1 MADLRSRLASVRR
14 AAGGHARTSGRK
26 RWFAALATAA
36 VVIAAGTGAWAAS
49 GSSGPALRTAVV
61 TRATVEQT
69 LDSTG
74 SVQPVT
80 EANVSFP
87 IAGRVTS
94 VAVSPGQPVTVG
106 QPLAQLDPAT
116 LSAQVDS
123 AAATVA
129 SAVARLATDQTS
141 QTTAAAAPGSGS
153 TASLAPGKSTTT
165 GPTVG
170 GSPARAG
177 TAASTPADD
186 PKVKAAQQRVSQAQT
201 ALTTD
206 QQHADTARG
215 HAQAD
220 LKAATAACLNVAGVV
235 AGTGSPTATG
245 APADFARSAI
255 PPPATATSSPS
266 PTPETATTAPDPSTP
281 DASAAAPGQSTH
293 DAAPSSTPP
302 PAAGVRPTPTPPT
315 ANADACT
322 TQLRTV
328 LADEDEV
335 TQDQQAVA
343 KDLAGLNGAVA
354 QLIDAVQAA
363 TAQSSAVAGRSSTTA
378 TTAPAA
384 STPATPATPAT
395 PPATPAT
402 GSAPATTGA
411 ATANGGGQRTT
422 AAPPSA
428 DQIAADQAAIDAA
441 QAQLTQAQL
450 AVGQAQLVSP
460 IAGVVAAVNLTPGQA
475 VSAATGS
482 GAGQVVVITPG
493 ANEITTTVA
502 DTAVGQIKVGQP
514 ARVTPDGTDTALTGR
529 VVAIGLLASTS
540 TAGSTAGS
548 TPTSTSS
555 AGGSYP
561 VTIGLDDPAA
571 AVFAGSG
578 ARVSIVLSQVA
589 GAVAVPT
596 SAVST
601 TGAAHL
607 VRVVQAGKQSSV
619 RVTVGAVGTTLTQVL
634 TGLAVDDRVVLAD
647 LSVPLPT
654 SNPTNGRGLGLTG
667 GGAGGAGT
675 TGRGGAGTG
684 SGGGAGGTVGGG

>member
-123 AAATVA
+123 AAAAVA
-129 SAVARLATDQTS
+129 SAEAKLATDQTS

-153 TASLAPGKSTTT
+153 TASLAAGKSTTT

-220 LKAATAACLNVAGVV
+220 LKAATAACRNVAGVV

-245 APADFARSAI
+245 APADFARSAT
-255 PPPATATSSPS
+255 PPPATATSSPP
-266 PTPETATTAPDPSTP
+266 PTPETATTTPDPSTP
-281 DASAAAPGQSTH
+281 GASAAAPGQSTH
-293 DAAPSSTPP
+293 SAPSSAPTPS
-302 PAAGVRPTPTPPT
+302 AGVRPTPTLAT

-343 KDLAGLNGAVA
+343 KDLAGLNGAVT

-363 TAQSSAVAGRSSTTA
+363 TAQSSAVAGKSSTTA

-384 STPATPATPAT
+384 STPATPATT
-395 PPATPAT
+395 T
-402 GSAPATTGA
+402 GAPATTGA

-450 AVGQAQLVSP
+450 ALGQAQLVSP

-540 TAGSTAGS
+540 TAGSIAAS

-561 VTIGLDDPAA
+561 VTIGLDDPGA

-601 TGAAHL
+601 TGAAQL

-619 RVTVGAVGTTLTQVL
+619 RVTVGAVGATLTQVL

-684 SGGGAGGTVGGG
+684 SGAGAGGTVGGG

>member
-14 AAGGHARTSGRK
+14 PAGEHARTSRRK

-80 EANVSFP
+80 EANVGFP

-94 VAVSPGQPVTVG
+94 VTVSPGQPVTVG

-129 SAVARLATDQTS
+129 SAEARLATDQTS
-141 QTTAAAAPGSGS
+141 QTTAAAPGGGS
-153 TASLAPGKSTTT
+153 TSSVAAGKSTTT
-165 GPTVG
+165 GSTVG
-170 GSPARAG
+170 GSPARSG
-177 TAASTPADD
+177 TTDGTPADD

-215 HAQAD
+215 HAQSD
-220 LKAATAACLNVAGVV
+220 LKAATADCPVGAVASS
-235 AGTGSPTATG
+235 AASAATDS
-245 APADFARSAI
+245 PADFARSATS
-255 PPPATATSSPS
+255 PTTTATSSPP
-266 PTPETATTAPDPSTP
+266 PTPETATTTPDPSTP
-281 DASAAAPGQSTH
+281 GASA
-293 DAAPSSTPP
+293 AAPSSTPP

-315 ANADACT
+315 ANADACA

-354 QLIDAVQAA
+354 QLVDAVQAG
-363 TAQSSAVAGRSSTTA
+363 TAQLSAAAGKTSATA

-384 STPATPATPAT
+384 STPTTPATPAT
-395 PPATPAT
+395 PPTTPAT
-402 GSAPATTGA
+402 GSSPATTGA

-450 AVGQAQLVSP
+450 ALGQAQLVSP

-540 TAGSTAGS
+540 TAGSTATS

-634 TGLAVDDRVVLAD
+634 TGLAVNDRVVLAD

-667 GGAGGAGT
+667 GGAGGTGT

-684 SGGGAGGTVGGG
+684 SGAGAGGTVGGG